1 MVVCNFCNK
10 RESRARHFS
19 LPFTCKECENNYKN
33 YATDNSMIT
42 FMDKSGKEIKINNDT
57 EIILEKTI
65 DVNDYKDSLLAS
77 LYSQVEFLRNELN
90 EKNLLIRTLIIRD
103 REINYNDTNDGRY
116 KEDVINDVSISA
128 NVDEPDGSR
137 NDDSKL
143 SEVEIEVIDVDTV
156 DTDKDSLLA
165 NENVTIANDT
175 SFLSVFNSTL
185 QINNYIPNISE
196 KNNDDEEFF

>member
-1 MVVCNFCNK
+1 
-10 RESRARHFS
+10 
-19 LPFTCKECENNYKN
+19 
-33 YATDNSMIT
+33 MIT